1 MGAVTKQV
9 RIDVPADQAYR
20 LWRDPEGFSEFM
32 PDVEAVENRG
42 DRWHWKVAGPL
53 GRSVEW
59 DSEVTEDE
67 PGRRIAWRSMDGQV
81 ENSGAVS
88 FADVGGDAT
97 DLEYEIEFTPPG
109 GPAGEAVA
117 KMFADPEEKV
127 ERSRAAFKELCER
140 DARPRTDHRAHVDA
154 DEASPGA
161 PSEASEASEPE
172 AAPPSPS

>member
-1 MGAVTKQV
+1 MGAVNKRL
-9 RIDVPADQAYR
+9 RIDIPADQAYR
-20 LWRDPEGFSEFM
+20 LWRDPEAFPEFM
-32 PDVEAVENRG
+32 PDVEAVEDRG

-67 PGRRIAWRSMDGQV
+67 PGRRLAWRSVDGQV

-88 FADVGGDAT
+88 FADVGGGAT
-97 DLEYEIEFTPPG
+97 DLEYEIDFTPPG

-127 ERSRAAFKELCER
+127 ERSLAAFKELCER
-140 DARPRTDHRAHVDA
+140 DARPRPDHRAHVDA
-154 DEASPGA
+154 EEASPASGG
-161 PSEASEASEPE
+161 PGTSEFE